1 MRTYFVCS
9 WLVQEVPSEQPSEDV
24 VGRPIPHLSAAKQAT
39 GEAIYCDDIPK
50 YAGRLKLRENNGELF
65 YKIVSLLIVS
75 LSDSL
80 CRCISLVLSFPH
92 YKCSYRYMPVKSG
105 FEI

>member
-80 CRCISLVLSFPH
+80 CRCISLVPSFPH
-92 YKCSYRYMPVKSG
+92 YKCFYRYMPVKSG

>member
-50 YAGRLKLRENNGELF
+50 YAGRLKLTENNGELF

-80 CRCISLVLSFPH
+80 CRCRSLVTSFPH
-92 YKCSYRYMPVKSG
+92 YK
-105 FEI
+105 

>member
-9 WLVQEVPSEQPSEDV
+9 WLVQEIPSEQPSEDV

-75 LSDSL
+75 LSNSL
-80 CRCISLVLSFPH
+80 CRCISLVPSFPH
-92 YKCSYRYMPVKSG
+92 YK
-105 FEI
+105 